1 MHPIFR
7 LIEVY
12 KVIRTHTCQPILTN
26 SLLQPESRSRRETSC
41 RNYMFCVKL
50 CSRNAQILDYR
61 WVLHF
66 IIMSIEIDSLLA
78 VKRSLCTVI
87 AVWKM
92 WDKNLESL
100 SCEKIIQSMYMRLQQ
115 CELDQ
120 WSWYLPKLLSPLVQ
134 KSLFV
139 LQCLSSAWKLH
150 YGNPKRD
157 FCTEECNFGR
167 FVKQLKPHISLN
179 FWIKSIFTHHDLCLD
194 SYNYIRGG
202 SVDSQYGQEEQMQ
215 QVKTVSKYICEYWAK
230 IDFKQGEPV
239 L

>member
-1 MHPIFR
+1 M
-7 LIEVY
+7 
-12 KVIRTHTCQPILTN
+12 
-26 SLLQPESRSRRETSC
+26 QPECSNTRLQVGFTFYHHVHWNRFLTGCEEIPLYCDCS
-41 RNYMFCVKL
+41 VKDVG
-50 CSRNAQILDYR
+50 QKP
-61 WVLHF
+61 WVLV
-66 IIMSIEIDSLLA
+66 L
-78 VKRSLCTVI
+78 
-87 AVWKM
+87 WK
-92 WDKNLESL
+92 KNSVDAN
-100 SCEKIIQSMYMRLQQ
+100 MRLQQ

-202 SVDSQYGQEEQMQ
+202 SVDSQYGQEEQIQ

-230 IDFKQGEPV
+230 IDFKKGEPV